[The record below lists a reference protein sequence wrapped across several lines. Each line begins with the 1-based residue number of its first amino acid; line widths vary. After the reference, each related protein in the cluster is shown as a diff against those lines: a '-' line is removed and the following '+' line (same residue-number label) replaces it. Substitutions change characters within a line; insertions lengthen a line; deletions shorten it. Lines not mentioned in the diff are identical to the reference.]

1 MDFLPAAKHTLQAMT
16 IVGLMV
22 GCATET
28 NNPVV
33 PPPGGVGAHRPGW
46 FGQGPDRRA
55 PGYHP
60 GCDAARDGRL

>member
-33 PPPGGVGAHRPGW
+33 PPPGGVGAHRIPRAKVHAHGW
-46 FGQGPDRRA
+46 KI
-55 PGYHP
+55 
-60 GCDAARDGRL
+60 